1 MGMRTGPSE
10 PGESDTDHKA
20 RRALAANAD
29 RLGPERVA
37 LAERLVALGQGQLFV
52 KWPHAPSE
60 AEAEGMLAL
69 ADALARCD
77 AACAGG
83 VEGYTATARALLAE
97 SGVATRRIES
107 YQLLV
112 RDGALHFRPP
122 PEEPAAAA
130 AAAPP
135 AASAA
140 AAAAAPPAPQEK
152 PVAAPRKPAK
162 RADMLNGRCWGKF
175 WSTYTAK
182 DKTGRVIQYGSK
194 ALQYYM
200 RLRDPDSVWADTL
213 DTMASNVS
221 KGRALFRLFRWVDDA
236 YKLLDTVRG
245 STGGALQL
253 CSVLNVAAKT
263 LFIVNNNVYWM
274 MTWKLAGPGAG
285 WLTFTTAKAVKLF
298 NARLRMFEILTGLLT
313 QLLVRANLAPRRPV
327 AQASDAR
334 AGPQTI
340 RRCNKLLSPP
350 AAIGEGDEQRQLAA
364 RAKRR
369 SAGFRTAVYLLNT
382 ITYGDLSGFHM
393 AVFGRTI
400 SEGCATATNRT
411 Q

>member
-29 RLGPERVA
+29 RLGPERAA

-97 SGVATRRIES
+97 SGVAPRRIEA

-130 AAAPP
+130 ASAAPP
-135 AASAA
+135 AASVAAA

-253 CSVLNVAAKT
+253 FSVLNVAAKT

-313 QLLVRANLAPRRPV
+313 QLLVRETFLRSAARRRPLTR
-327 AQASDAR
+327 ALGRRPSGGATSCFRRRPRSAR
-334 AGPQTI
+334 ATSSASSRRGRSGAPPASA
-340 RRCNKLLSPP
+340 RRC
-350 AAIGEGDEQRQLAA
+350 
-364 RAKRR
+364 
-369 SAGFRTAVYLLNT
+369 T
-382 ITYGDLSGFHM
+382 
-393 AVFGRTI
+393 
-400 SEGCATATNRT
+400 C
-411 Q
+411 